1 MRCCYRETYY
11 KCGDYLEA
19 NIYPVYKQGTG
30 RRKKSK
36 PTPEGKQ
43 KLNELASQNKI
54 IRLANAN
61 FTSNDLKVELTYS
74 QDHHPVDDEAAAREL
89 RNFLRRVKRFR
100 DRNGMSEL
108 KYIAVTEKGKKLG
121 RYHHHLI
128 MNDMPLKDLVQLWG
142 NGIVGT
148 DILQFDENGI
158 ASLARYMM
166 KQAREFAGKKKYTR
180 SQNLVDPQPVS
191 RDAASKRKILELAAD
206 VECRAEYEKLH
217 EGYYLAAA
225 SVVFNDTNGG
235 VYIHAR
241 YYRKEA
247 EFCSKRKRKTNRS
260 SCSAGQRMLKSDT
273 RSSS

>member
-1 MRCCYRETYY
+1 
-11 KCGDYLEA
+11 
-19 NIYPVYKQGTG
+19 
-30 RRKKSK
+30 
-36 PTPEGKQ
+36 
-43 KLNELASQNKI
+43 
-54 IRLANAN
+54 
-61 FTSNDLKVELTYS
+61 
-74 QDHHPVDDEAAAREL
+74 
-89 RNFLRRVKRFR
+89 
-100 DRNGMSEL
+100 MSEL

>member
-74 QDHHPVDDEAAAREL
+74 QDNHPVDDEAAVREL
-89 RNFLRRVKRFR
+89 RNFLRRVKRYR
-100 DRNGMSEL
+100 ERNGMPPL

-128 MNDMPLKDLVQLWG
+128 MNDISIKDLVSLWG

-148 DILQFDENGI
+148 DVLQFDENGI

-180 SQNLVDPQPVS
+180 SQNLIDPQPVS
-191 RDAASKRKILELAAD
+191 RDTVSKKKALELAED
-206 VECRAEYEKLH
+206 TECRAEYEKLH
-217 EGYYLAAA
+217 EGYFLAVA